1 MDRRTFVKSVG
12 LSLAL
17 GTTTGACA
25 KENRRGRVRGKGDP
39 GRVALMTDAKVRR
52 AGSLDAGR
60 VKALLDRAL
69 KAVLGGPDAT
79 SGLRGI
85 IDPADVVGI
94 KLNCLAG
101 PPLSP
106 TREFTQ
112 ALVAAL
118 VSAGVAPGRIV
129 FFERGERDIRKG
141 GFEVGGGGERPA
153 FLGND
158 SRAAGYE
165 KEIAISGQVGSCLS
179 RILTRRI
186 SVLINLGV
194 LKDHNL
200 AGVGVATKNLFGLIH
215 NPNKFHD
222 NGCDPYVAD
231 VLAFPV
237 VQKKLRLS
245 LVDALTA
252 QCNGGP
258 GYLPEYAW
266 EMNGIM
272 ASKDPIALD
281 RVAWDVIEKKRR
293 EKGLKTLAKENRAP
307 KWIHTAASR
316 GLGLDDLEK
325 IKIIRES

>member
-12 LSLAL
+12 LSLTMGA
-17 GTTTGACA
+17 TSSACA
-25 KENRRGRVRGKGDP
+25 KEKRPAVRKTSSTS
-39 GRVALMTDAKVRR
+39 RVAVMTDAGVRKN
-52 AGSLDAGR
+52 GGLNAGR
-60 VKALLDRAL
+60 VKALLDRAI
-69 KAVLGGPDAT
+69 KGAFGSSDAT
-79 SGLRGI
+79 SGLGGI
-85 IDPADVVGI
+85 VGAADVVGV

-106 TREFTQ
+106 TREFTD

-141 GFEVGGGGERPA
+141 GFEVGGGGEQPA

-158 SRAAGYE
+158 SRGAGYE
-165 KEIAISGQVGSCLS
+165 RELAVSGQVGSCLS
-179 RILTRRI
+179 RILTKSI
-186 SVLINLGV
+186 SVLINVGV

-215 NPNKFHD
+215 NPNKFHEY
-222 NGCDPYVAD
+222 GCDPFVAD

-252 QCNGGP
+252 QYHGGP
-258 GYLPEYAW
+258 GYLPGYAW
-266 EMNGIM
+266 EMNGIL
-272 ASKDPIALD
+272 ASQDPIALD
-281 RVAWDVIEKKRR
+281 RVAWDVIENERRKKS
-293 EKGLKTLAKENRAP
+293 LKTLTEENRAP
-307 KWIHTAASR
+307 KWIRTAASR
-316 GLGLDDLEK
+316 GLGLDDLSK
-325 IKIIRES
+325 IKIIREG

>member
-17 GTTTGACA
+17 GTTGACA
-25 KENRRGRVRGKGDP
+25 KENRRGVLRSKGDLS
-39 GRVALMTDAKVRR
+39 RVAVMTDGKVHK
-52 AGSLDAGR
+52 AGGLDAGR

-69 KAVLGGPDAT
+69 RAALGSSDAT
-79 SGLRGI
+79 SGLRGMI
-85 IDPADVVGI
+85 EPADVVGV

-106 TREFTQ
+106 TREFTD
-112 ALVAAL
+112 ALVTAL
-118 VSAGVAPGRIV
+118 VSVGVAPGRIV

-141 GFEVGGGGERPA
+141 GFDVGGGDGRPV
-153 FLGND
+153 FMGND
-158 SRAAGYE
+158 SRGAGYE
-165 KEIAISGQVGSCLS
+165 KEISVSGQVGSCLS

-186 SVLINLGV
+186 SVLINVGV

-222 NGCDPYVAD
+222 NGCDPFVAD

-252 QCNGGP
+252 QCHGGP
-258 GYLPEYAW
+258 GYLPGYTW
-266 EMNGIM
+266 EMNGIL
-272 ASKDPIALD
+272 ASTDPIALD
-281 RVAWDVIEKKRR
+281 RVAWDVIESKRR
-293 EKGLKTLAKENRAP
+293 EKGLKTLTAENRAP
-307 KWIHTAASR
+307 KWIRTAASR
-316 GLGLDDLEK
+316 GLGMDDLKK
-325 IKIIRES
+325 IKIIREG